1 MSKLIEGRAI
11 KLAKVYQS
19 VKFEGREHSYFT
31 PTKFMSVRSHNT
43 EIVIERTELGG
54 IIVKSGED
62 VIEIGPANVAY
73 IQYETSQPSEEQA
86 VVAELKSK
94 RAK

>member
-1 MSKLIEGRAI
+1 MSKLITGKTI

-62 VIEIGPANVAY
+62 LIEVGPANVAY
-73 IQYETSQPSEEQA
+73 IQYETPQLSEEQA
-86 VVAELKSK
+86 VITELKLK
-94 RAK
+94 RTK